1 MNTKPVTRKKR
12 RLAPRARR
20 IFLLLLALV
29 AAACLFFGTEVID
42 RAVKRAQYVPLT
54 AEEIDYALLRGREAE
69 TDETRLQ
76 VAETAV
82 TLVGKVHYFWGGK
95 SSAIGEDPRWGELRE
110 VTSEGSESTGTMKP
124 YGLDCSGFVAW
135 CFIQQGLSA
144 AEVEQQVGMG
154 TWTQWDRTKEIA
166 WKDLQVGDFVFQ
178 NAYPTNKGNHIGICI
193 GFDDAGKPVFAH
205 CAAGFDNVVVTR
217 AGDVFYYA
225 RRPDFYGE

>member
-20 IFLLLLALV
+20 ILLLLLALV

-54 AEEIDYALLRGREAE
+54 AEEIDYALLRGRDAE

-154 TWTQWDRTKEIA
+154 PWTQWDRTKEIA

-217 AGDVFYYA
+217 AGDVFHYA

>member
-12 RLAPRARR
+12 RIAPRARR
-20 IFLLLLALV
+20 ILLLLLALV

-54 AEEIDYALLRGREAE
+54 AEEIDYALLRGRDAE

-144 AEVEQQVGMG
+144 AEVEQQDGMG

-217 AGDVFYYA
+217 AGDVFHYA